1 MVWFAHL
8 FVKLTGWL
16 PQAFAFRKKIYYE
29 DKKAQ
34 GRRIKG
40 KAIIISNHYTV
51 WDYPLLMF
59 VFISRT
65 LRCQIAELMYRKNIF
80 MTLLLKALGGVKV
93 DRNSHDFSFM
103 NKSMKLLDKNKVL
116 AIFPEARIPKAGEET
131 PLPFKPS
138 AVYLALTS
146 GAPMIPVAVSGKY
159 FGKERAGVMIGK
171 PIDVREWYQSELS
184 EKENIDYINNR
195 LRDKVIELK
204 NELERRTNE
213 KTEKAQEKAGE

>member
-16 PQAFAFRKKIYYE
+16 PHVFAFRKKIYYE
-29 DKKAQ
+29 DKKSQ

-59 VFISRT
+59 VFIHRT
-65 LRCQIAELMYRKNIF
+65 LRCQIAELMYRKNVF

-93 DRNSHDFSFM
+93 DRNSHDFSFI
-103 NKSMKLLDKNKVL
+103 NKSTKLLNKNKVL
-116 AIFPEARIPKAGEET
+116 TIFPESRIPRPEEET

-138 AVYLALTS
+138 AVYLALSS
-146 GAPMIPVAVSGKY
+146 GAPIIPVAVSGKY
-159 FGKERAGVMIGK
+159 FGKKRAAVMIGK
-171 PIDVREWYQSELS
+171 TIDVREWYQSELS
-184 EKENIDYINNR
+184 EKENIDYINNK
-195 LRDKVIELK
+195 LREKVIELK
-204 NELERRTNE
+204 NELERRTNG
-213 KTEKAQEKAGE
+213 KTKKAQEKTGE